1 MGSEMCIRDRL
12 RSQVAK
18 AADCKSAI
26 VGSTPTGAS
35 HQKTLAK
42 SRKSRVSRGSSAF
55 QPGSSPTTLSRVHG
69 IVWFGMRLLKAQGMP
84 GS

>member
-1 MGSEMCIRDRL
+1 MVVWVEESPTLTGRQNSFKTITGNIGKWL

-35 HQKTLAK
+35 Q
-42 SRKSRVSRGSSAF
+42 
-55 QPGSSPTTLSRVHG
+55 
-69 IVWFGMRLLKAQGMP
+69 LKPAI
-84 GS
+84 SV

>member
-1 MGSEMCIRDRL
+1 MVVWVEESPTLTGRQNSFKTLIGIIGKRL

-35 HQKTLAK
+35 QQKTRFFLNII
-42 SRKSRVSRGSSAF
+42 RKTRGF
-55 QPGSSPTTLSRVHG
+55 FV
-69 IVWFGMRLLKAQGMP
+69 
-84 GS
+84 